1 MSGETLIRNR
11 LSFTIGLLIMESDI
25 QDITLGELGKIRMEW
40 DSNQMPVLNSIKTR
54 FAKERPFQNLR
65 VGVCLHISTKTAN
78 LVTTIKAGGADPI
91 VCASNHLAPRMMLPQ
106 A

>member
-40 DSNQMPVLNSIKTR
+40 DYNQMPVLNSIKTY
-54 FAKERPFQNLR
+54 KKNHKLKK
-65 VGVCLHISTKTAN
+65 ISKNTF
-78 LVTTIKAGGADPI
+78 DY
-91 VCASNHLAPRMMLPQ
+91 
-106 A
+106 